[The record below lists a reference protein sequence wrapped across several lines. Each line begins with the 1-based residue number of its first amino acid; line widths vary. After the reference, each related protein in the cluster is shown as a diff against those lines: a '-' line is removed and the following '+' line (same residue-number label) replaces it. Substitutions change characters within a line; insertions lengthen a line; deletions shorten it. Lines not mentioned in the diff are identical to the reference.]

1 MKRYEAPEMI
11 KIEFVTER
19 VLDSSIITPDNTKD
33 PVELGPS
40 IDIFG

>member
-1 MKRYEAPEMI
+1 MKHYEAPEAI
-11 KIEFVTER
+11 KIELLTEDI
-19 VLDSSIITPDNTKD
+19 LDTSIIDTDNNKD